1 MIYFLI
7 EFYRDLLKNMHKL
20 LKDQF
25 KRSSIKKTDPCLESK
40 QFKTLIKLIE
50 STYKDA
56 DISFEYCKTN
66 HVLLEKLFNES
77 IEGIIIQD
85 SQDRVIRM
93 NDSME
98 KILNISKRNHL
109 GKHLSFFS
117 ESLPPKLKRV
127 ITRTLQAKGSWQGE
141 VEIELYSS
149 RIVYIWLSFNT
160 IINTKHE
167 IQNTII
173 RVNDMSRMYASK
185 QKMKYIASYD
195 KLTNIPNRAL
205 LFKQLKQS
213 ISSMERTKSSGMLLF
228 IDIDHFKEFND
239 NYGHQVGDKVLQF
252 VAKTL
257 QSICR
262 EEDIVGRLSGDEF
275 LVISNNMN
283 DQYAI
288 YSMIHKIFN
297 SFKTPQEIDS
307 YLLNISLSIG
317 IALYPKDGNSPESLI
332 NAADQAMYSVKKSG
346 RNNYAFYT
354 KRMSDVANEY
364 FSIHTALKDAIYA
377 KNFSLVYQP
386 QFSVKNNTITGIEVL
401 LRCAHASIK
410 DVPIQRLINIA
421 EETGIIHNISNIV
434 LNMVC
439 IQLYKWGMLGINVPP
454 IAVNLSRKELHE
466 KKLVYTIHDALSRYN
481 LDARHIE
488 LEITESAF
496 LHESTAVQENIQKL
510 QKLGHTFS
518 IDDYGTGFSSLANI
532 KTFSFDK
539 LKIDKSFIDNLTSE
553 KEDQVI
559 VSATITMAKKLG
571 LTVIAEGVETVEQ
584 ANLLKI
590 FGCDTIQ
597 GYLYSRPLIP
607 SAMEKLLFAQ
617 EK

>member
-1 MIYFLI
+1 
-7 EFYRDLLKNMHKL
+7 MHKL
-20 LKDQF
+20 LKEQL
-25 KRSSIKKTDPCLESK
+25 KKSSLKKSDPCLETK
-40 QFKTLIKLIE
+40 QFKTLLKLIE
-50 STYKDA
+50 NTYEETNP
-56 DISFEYCKTN
+56 SFTFKKLSHTN
-66 HVLLEKLFNES
+66 NALLESIFNES

-85 SQDRVIRM
+85 SQNKVIRM
-93 NDSME
+93 NPSME
-98 KILNISKRNHL
+98 RILNISKRNHL
-109 GKHLSFFS
+109 GKNLDFFS
-117 ESLPPKLKRV
+117 EALPAKIKKE
-127 ITRTLQAKGSWQGE
+127 INRTLQTKGSWQGE
-141 VEIELYSS
+141 VEIELYDSK
-149 RIVYIWLSFNT
+149 IIYIWLSFNS
-160 IINTKHE
+160 IKDKKNKIK
-167 IQNTII
+167 NTII
-173 RVNDMSRMYASK
+173 RVNDMTKMYASK

-205 LFKQLKQS
+205 LFKQLNQS
-213 ISSMERTKSSGMLLF
+213 IAAMERTKSSGMLLF

-239 NYGHQVGDKVLQF
+239 NYGHHIGDKVLQF
-252 VAKTL
+252 VAKKI

-262 EEDIVGRLSGDEF
+262 EEDIIGRLSGDEF
-275 LVISNNMN
+275 LVISDNMN

-288 YSMIHKIFN
+288 YTMIHKILN
-297 SFKTPQEIDS
+297 SFKIPQEVDN
-307 YLLNISLSIG
+307 YLLNIGLSIG
-317 IALYPKDGNSPESLI
+317 IALYPKDGNTPEELI

-354 KRMSDVANEY
+354 QRMSDVANEY
-364 FSIHTALKDAIYA
+364 FSIHTALKDAIQTQD
-377 KNFSLVYQP
+377 FTLVYQP
-386 QFSVKNNTITGIEVL
+386 QFSVKDNTISGIEVL
-401 LRCAHASIK
+401 LRCTHPSIK
-410 DVPIQRLINIA
+410 NVPIQRLINIA

-439 IQLYKWGMLGINVPP
+439 IQLYKWDMLGIHVPP

-466 KKLVYTIHDALSRYN
+466 KKLIYTIHAALSRYN

-496 LHESTAVQENIQKL
+496 LHESNEVQENIQKL

-571 LTVIAEGVETVEQ
+571 LKVIAEGVETIEQ

-597 GYLYSRPLIP
+597 GYLYSRPLVP
-607 SAMEKLLFAQ
+607 NDMEKLLLAQ
-617 EK
+617 E